1 MGLEILGYT
10 MCRVDYDGCWAYRLK
25 YLNWYLSGWRGL
37 EAPTWSYFLV
47 FYGKDAIYTI
57 DYSEIVWLVLY
68 CVQDVIDNIGAW

>member
-1 MGLEILGYT
+1 MMVVEPTAWSIWIDICLAGG
-10 MCRVDYDGCWAYRLK
+10 
-25 YLNWYLSGWRGL
+25 GWRLQLG
-37 EAPTWSYFLV
+37 AIFCF